1 MPQNRG
7 YKGGHVGRGAQ
18 GRGFARRT
26 GGSTVKRKKAAYKP
40 KRKQAVRN
48 ALRPL
53 VETKWRQIDR
63 NVSHVV
69 FNGQA
74 AASVSTTGYLSVN
87 PLVEAKV
94 PKNTTVCIPH
104 AWGNCWDQGNK
115 KDNIT
120 GRSITPSYLNMKLEI
135 DWTTAHSKAHQANA
149 TDWIDNY
156 YIIQGMCK
164 STLMKTEFRTSLPA
178 NDSDAN
184 TSFSSMV
191 AKALVDA
198 EINGDNLDFPR
209 KNKNI
214 WIMKHFRLKPN
225 LNERYVDVSMDA
237 PGDTTV
243 VSHESQYAL
252 PKTYQ
257 FSWTLK
263 RKAFLESKDDSTKW
277 VMANSW
283 CPFLCIYNKSLVTD
297 RGHDATPKVSTSS
310 KIYFTDM

>member
-1 MPQNRG
+1 MPRRG
-7 YKGGHVGRGAQ
+7 TTYHVTGS
-18 GRGFARRT
+18 RRAGNNAT
-26 GGSTVKRKKAAYKP
+26 RRAGSSVKRKKAAYKP

-63 NVSHVV
+63 NISHVV

-74 AASVSTTGYLSVN
+74 APSVSTTGYLSVN

-94 PKNTTVCIPH
+94 PKNTSIFIPH

-120 GRSITPSYLNMKLEI
+120 GRSITPSYLNMKLEC
-135 DWTTAHSKAHQANA
+135 DWTYAHNKAHLDNA
-149 TDWIDNY
+149 TDWIDHY

-164 STLMKTEFRTSLPA
+164 STLMKTEFRTSLPST
-178 NDSDAN
+178 DGEAN
-184 TSFSSMV
+184 TQFSSMV

-209 KNKNI
+209 KNKNV
-214 WIMKHFRLKPN
+214 WIMKHFRMKPN
-225 LNERYVDVSMDA
+225 LNERYVDVSMEN

-243 VSHESQYAL
+243 TSHESQYVL

-263 RKAFLESKDDSTKW
+263 RKAFLESKDDATKW

-283 CPFLCIYNKSLVTD
+283 CPFIAIYNKSLVTD
-297 RGHDATPKVSTSS
+297 RGHDATPKISTAS